1 MPFDEPGCL
10 VKCFF
15 NSPETLCP
23 ALFITSQIPMNYT
36 SLSEPLLGLYQNEG
50 KKKTQ
55 EKTETDFQ
63 KKL

>member
-55 EKTETDFQ
+55 EKT
-63 KKL
+63 